1 MSFFL
6 RRIQLTGGST
16 YIVSLPK
23 SWAEAANLKPGD
35 YVQLIPQPDST
46 LLLIPRQK
54 PGEQLEARITA
65 TPEDRPEELARELIA
80 CYLAGYDVIRV
91 GFMGDVDEFKPY
103 LKNLMRAKLIGLESI
118 EESANHMLIRCLVG
132 HVDFPI
138 KEVLNRMHLMTL
150 SMCRDAL
157 KALKEG
163 DESLAN
169 DVVQRD
175 DEVDRFYLFCVRQ
188 LKAAVENALLMREL
202 GLKSPRECLG
212 YRLIIKSI
220 ERIADHATSIA
231 SQIPLVKARRNS
243 PIMEG
248 VIELGGAAL
257 SIYEKAMESVFKMN
271 LKQANRLILEVE
283 SLESLENGL
292 VKRIS
297 ESKLNMEAAVGLRL
311 IVESLKRIAEYGAD
325 IAEIVINLAIKS

>member
-1 MSFFL
+1 M
-6 RRIQLTGGST
+6 
-16 YIVSLPK
+16 PK
-23 SWAEAANLKPGD
+23 SWAEAANLRPGD
-35 YVQLIPQPDST
+35 YVQLIPQPDCT

-54 PGEQLEARITA
+54 PEEQLEARITA
-65 TPEDRPEELARELIA
+65 TPEYRPEELARELIA

-91 GFMGDVDEFKPY
+91 NFTGRVDEFKLY
-103 LKNLMRAKLIGLESI
+103 LKNLMRTKLIGLESI

-138 KEVLNRMHLMTL
+138 KEVLNRMHVMTL

-157 KALKEG
+157 KALRDG

-169 DVVQRD
+169 DVIQRD

-220 ERIADHATSIA
+220 ERIADHATRIA

-248 VIELGGAAL
+248 VIKLGGAAL

-271 LKQANRLILEVE
+271 LKRANKLILEVE
-283 SLESLENGL
+283 SLKSLENEL
-292 VKRIS
+292 VKRFS

-311 IVESLKRIAEYGAD
+311 IVESLRRIAEYGAD